1 MQYYF
6 VEIFIN
12 MQSKA
17 TPNNPKDVETVHML
31 CKPMTMWGVGEGCV
45 LCCVGP
51 NDLLDLCN
59 SYKHPSTPP
68 PPPHLSF
75 PSTPHTV
82 ADTMDTHNIQIDQ
95 NLSSLDIF
103 NTSLSG
109 QLFFRFP

>member
-1 MQYYF
+1 
-6 VEIFIN
+6 
-12 MQSKA
+12 
-17 TPNNPKDVETVHML
+17 
-31 CKPMTMWGVGEGCV
+31 MTMWGVGEGCV
-45 LCCVGP
+45 LCVGP

-59 SYKHPSTPP
+59 SHKHPSSP

-75 PSTPHTV
+75 PSTPDTV

-95 NLSSLDIF
+95 NLLDIF